1 MKILKYQKRLLQ
13 KHYHFSI
20 AICIVCLLA
29 LLSGCGGPANPAD
42 DMQTGGTQKNTY
54 LTSEDVKSIAL
65 ENAGLSE
72 DEIRLTRLHLDSSD
86 TAQYEIEFISSS
98 MEYDY
103 VIDAVTGE
111 ILSMNCEAGS
121 YDLSQVP
128 EGLASQAGSSQN
140 GSSQEESSQ
149 DSPSQDSPS
158 QNNPSQDSSSQGSP
172 SQNSSSQGQN
182 SPASQDSGQYIGT
195 EAAQQA
201 ALSHANLKAEDVYF
215 THTHLEFDDGRWQ
228 YDVEFHKG
236 NEEYDYDI
244 DALTREILAFDHD
257 AEYKGSSPSGT
268 QSGEQL
274 TQEEAKQLALAHA
287 GISESDVQHLKID
300 FDYDDGRAEYEVEWH
315 VGRTEYSCDVDAY
328 TGEIL
333 SFKKELD

>member
-158 QNNPSQDSSSQGSP
+158 QNNPSQDSSSQG
-172 SQNSSSQGQN
+172 QN

-244 DALTREILAFDHD
+244 DALTGEILAFDHD

>member
-111 ILSMNCEAGS
+111 ILSMICEAGS

-140 GSSQEESSQ
+140 GSSQEES
-149 DSPSQDSPS
+149 S

-244 DALTREILAFDHD
+244 DALTGEILAFDHD

>member
-1 MKILKYQKRLLQ
+1 
-13 KHYHFSI
+13 
-20 AICIVCLLA
+20 
-29 LLSGCGGPANPAD
+29 
-42 DMQTGGTQKNTY
+42 
-54 LTSEDVKSIAL
+54 
-65 ENAGLSE
+65 
-72 DEIRLTRLHLDSSD
+72 
-86 TAQYEIEFISSS
+86 

-244 DALTREILAFDHD
+244 DALTGEILAFDHD